1 MKEGSSKATRRA
13 TYYYEKRTTFIHDFR
28 TTAWPIVI
36 FLVNERRFSLTTVFL
51 VRRVSFSSLWPAR
64 SPTRGWTI
72 L

>member
-36 FLVNERRFSLTTVFL
+36 FWWMNVASL
-51 VRRVSFSSLWPAR
+51 
-64 SPTRGWTI
+64 
-72 L
+72 